1 MEAEE
6 GPEAKR
12 RKGFTKNEALE
23 KLKESGD
30 NVNNAVKQI
39 VSELTPF
46 DLNDENIEDFE
57 VRIQKLEEVSDSLKK
72 KVYRL
77 KTEVKAKKFKH
88 HPEYLEETFGSCS
101 QYSVLQSEDSES
113 LCDNF
118 SQQSLEPAE
127 PTGYKKR
134 PLNSSMDPRSRR
146 RRVSEKRDILVQ
158 WAKEEGVSLSELLG
172 FFLHLE
178 NWNNGDKSIAA
189 IGWKIFMSELV
200 PEKSVMTVEEAIW
213 LIERSGMSQ
222 AVYLETR
229 LRLLNRIYMPPV
241 MYVRAENQRHR
252 PALTEY
258 KHGVKA
264 PLMQCLQ
271 LTLSERL
278 EQMDFSGLDQTSL
291 KVMFKIGWGLDGS
304 GEHSDYHQLSK
315 VSYTTKQ
322 VMSICFL

>member
-6 GPEAKR
+6 CPEAKR

-46 DLNDENIEDFE
+46 DVNDENIEDFE
-57 VRIQKLEEVSDSLKK
+57 VRIQKLEDVSDSLK

-77 KTEVKAKKFKH
+77 KTEVKAKKFRN
-88 HPEYLEETFGSCS
+88 HPEYLEEKFVSCS

-118 SQQSLEPAE
+118 SQQSLEPGE

-178 NWNNGDKSIAA
+178 NWNNADKSIAA
-189 IGWKIFMSELV
+189 I
-200 PEKSVMTVEEAIW
+200 
-213 LIERSGMSQ
+213 
-222 AVYLETR
+222 
-229 LRLLNRIYMPPV
+229 
-241 MYVRAENQRHR
+241 
-252 PALTEY
+252 
-258 KHGVKA
+258 
-264 PLMQCLQ
+264 
-271 LTLSERL
+271 
-278 EQMDFSGLDQTSL
+278 
-291 KVMFKIGWGLDGS
+291 
-304 GEHSDYHQLSK
+304 
-315 VSYTTKQ
+315 
-322 VMSICFL
+322 